1 MTKTRL
7 TTLLAI
13 ILSLAFTITLAVTPT
28 AAHAVDRKNVPS
40 EVNQLL
46 NKINTLRAKKKLP
59 KVKINL
65 DASKVALDWSTKM
78 AGGGRFDHNPKYTT
92 DKRIDQNW
100 WGAAENIAYA
110 GSVTGL
116 YNAWLNSRP
125 HYLNMVEKQYNVVG
139 IGIARSRHGT
149 VYGTVAFYTYDGYP
163 KNTYT
168 SYPTPK
174 PAPKYTT
181 KGAIGKYYAKHKKVT
196 GAPTSNEKKVT
207 KPNGYYQS
215 FKNGTVYYYS
225 SKTGAHLSK
234 NGAIRTAYKKTKYE
248 KGVLGFPTTDEKAFK
263 YKKGAKYQSYQKGMI
278 TYSSKTGARVL
289 KGSFQ
294 SKWKKLGWEKSKLGL
309 PTGNE
314 YKSGSYIKQKFE
326 KGHMAYSKKTGVK
339 VNYTKK

>member
-13 ILSLAFTITLAVTPT
+13 ILSLVFTITLAVTPT

-46 NKINTLRAKKKLP
+46 NKINALRAKKKLP

-78 AGGGRFDHNPKYTT
+78 ASGGRFDHNPKYAT

-100 WGAAENIAYA
+100 WGASENIAYA
-110 GSVTGL
+110 GSVNGL
-116 YNAWLNSRP
+116 YDTWVNSRF
-125 HYLNMVEKQYNVVG
+125 HYLNMVEKRYNVVG
-139 IGIARSRHGT
+139 IGIARSRYGT
-149 VYGTVAFYTYDGYP
+149 VYGTVAFYAYDGYP

-174 PAPKYTT
+174 YKT

-196 GAPTSNEKKVT
+196 GAPTSNEKKVSN
-207 KPNGYYQS
+207 PSGYYQN
-215 FKNGTVYYYS
+215 FKNGVVYYS
-225 SKTGAHLSK
+225 SKSGAHLNK
-234 NGAIRTAYKKTKYE
+234 GAIRTAYKGAKYE
-248 KGVLGFPTTDEKAFK
+248 KGLGFPTTDETAFK
-263 YKKGAKYQSYQKGMI
+263 YKKGAKYQSFQKGII
-278 TYSSKTGARVL
+278 THSSKTGARVL

-294 SKWKKLGWEKSKLGL
+294 SKWKKLGWERSKLGL
-309 PTGNE
+309 PTGNA
-314 YKSGSYIKQKFE
+314 YKSGSYTKQKFE
-326 KGHMAYSKKTGVK
+326 KGYMSYSKKQGVK
-339 VNYTKK
+339 VHYTKKK